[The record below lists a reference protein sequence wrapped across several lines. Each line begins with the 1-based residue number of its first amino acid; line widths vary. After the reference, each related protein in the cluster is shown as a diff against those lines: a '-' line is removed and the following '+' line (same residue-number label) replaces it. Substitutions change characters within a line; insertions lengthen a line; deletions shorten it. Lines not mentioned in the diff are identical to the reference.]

1 MTKEILGTDLRL
13 SKTETS
19 ASSVEP
25 LGWDLTVT
33 GGGDLETVSGDDN
46 LVQALTLRLNTPRGQ
61 LAGLGHPDYGSRLL
75 ELIGRPNDVTTR
87 NLVKFYTL
95 ECVRQEPRIQEVL
108 GVKVETTPER
118 GRVDV
123 HLRVLPI
130 GENVPLNLV
139 FPFYLE
145 T

>member
-1 MTKEILGTDLRL
+1 VTEELLGADLRFN
-13 SKTETS
+13 KTG
-19 ASSVEP
+19 
-25 LGWDLTVT
+25 LGWDLAVM
-33 GGGDLETVSGDDN
+33 GGGDLETTSGIDN

-61 LAGLGHPDYGSRLL
+61 LADLGHPNYGSRLP
-75 ELIGRPNDVTTR
+75 ELIGRPNDTATR

-95 ECVRQEPRIQEVL
+95 ECIRQEPRVREVL
-108 GVKVETTPER
+108 DVKVETTPEQ

-123 HLRVLPI
+123 HVSVLPI
-130 GENVPLNLV
+130 EGNVPLNLI